1 MLFSARPSGYTC
13 AVNAD
18 ELLDIEV
25 ERAAYWIRRA
35 ATERTLSLDQ
45 IAIFAG
51 VSRSSVVQMGKG
63 RNPTLRTL
71 ASVAA
76 YLGCEVRDL
85 LRPISSGTT
94 PPTPHEG

>member
-1 MLFSARPSGYTC
+1 MLFSAQSPGYIR
-13 AVNAD
+13 AMNAD

-25 ERAAYWIRRA
+25 ERAAYWIRKA

-85 LRPISSGTT
+85 LRPIPPGAT
-94 PPTPHEG
+94 PPTPPEG